1 MRKARRFR
9 GVRQRHWGSWVSEI
23 RHPVSKIRVW
33 LGTFSSAEEAA
44 AAYDEAARILCGSKA
59 RTNFPTPP
67 LSTPSSPSSSSSSTA
82 FSSHGQFNMHS
93 SALSPSLREK
103 LTRLSAVDRSTS
115 APSGLSPAGSLQD
128 ILAFAAC
135 IGRSKE
141 DIERRNPICHNAASM
156 AALFPQHGSNSCS
169 EGSLDENH
177 DPLLNVASSFL
188 VQSNATTNAATTST
202 AAYPTN
208 MQLRSE
214 AIHEDMCNGV
224 TAANKDAINSILAAN
239 EASCCTFLSN
249 ANEELSGRFGRFAAN
264 TSTCGSQVN
273 ADGVIP
279 VQYQHFG
286 CPHPCL
292 VEDMYNWNDYSCM
305 WNMQA
310 ELDALS
316 FIKTATYCTSRDVAA
331 LPQDHTSAPV
341 VAPAS
346 IIKMNKSLRPA
357 ETANYYSQNS
367 SSSAGDDHHQDMLT
381 ELINDLCQ
389 SSACSSFSLD
399 SLPELPFS

>member
-1 MRKARRFR
+1 MRKPQRFR

-44 AAYDEAARILCGSKA
+44 AAYDEAARILCGPKA

-82 FSSHGQFNMHS
+82 FPSHGLVNMHS

-103 LTRLSAVDRSTS
+103 LTRLTTIDRSTS
-115 APSGLSPAGSLQD
+115 APSFSPAGFLQD

-135 IGRSKE
+135 IGHSNE
-141 DIERRNPICHNAASM
+141 DIECRNSICHNAASM
-156 AALFPQHGSNSCS
+156 AALFPQHGSNSCTV
-169 EGSLDENH
+169 GSLDKNH
-177 DPLLNVASSFL
+177 DPELDVASSFL
-188 VQSNATTNAATTST
+188 VQSDATANAATTST

-214 AIHEDMCNGV
+214 AIHEDMCKGM
-224 TAANKDAINSILAAN
+224 TAANKDAVKSILAAD

-249 ANEELSGRFGRFAAN
+249 ANGELSGQFDAN
-264 TSTCGSQVN
+264 TSTCVSQVN

-279 VQYQHFG
+279 VLYRHFACPQY
-286 CPHPCL
+286 PCL
-292 VEDMYNWNDYSCM
+292 VEDMYWNEYSCM

-316 FIKTATYCTSRDVAA
+316 FIKAAIYRTSRDVAA
-331 LPQDHTSAPV
+331 LPQDQPSAPA
-341 VAPAS
+341 VAPS
-346 IIKMNKSLRPA
+346 IINKNKSLQQTYCPA

-367 SSSAGDDHHQDMLT
+367 SSGAGDDHHQDMLT